1 MEKRVLLVATTIG
14 YQIRSFGDAARK
26 LGVRLMFVSDRCE
39 RLDDPWRD
47 QAIAVRFHDEDQ
59 SVESVVAACA
69 NAVPD
74 GVIAVGDRPAV
85 VAARLARA
93 FGLSWHPP
101 DSARISRN
109 KLFARRAF
117 KSAGLP
123 TPWFKSVSIDE
134 DVRSRAVG
142 FPYPAVVKPLALS
155 GSRGV
160 MRVDNADQCVE
171 ALGRLRRLLESADV
185 LIERDHVHRRAL
197 VESFISGPEYAVEGI
212 LEHGRFHP
220 LAIFDKPDP
229 LDGPFFEETIYL
241 APSLAAGDVQQRI
254 LECVADGARAIGLHH
269 GPVHAEC
276 RVSGSTV
283 YLLEI
288 AARPIGGLCSRS
300 LRFVKD
306 ETDEPVTLEEVVLR
320 HALGER
326 VDAYRR
332 ECLASGVMMI
342 PIAKRGIFRSAEGV
356 DSARGVP
363 GVEDVRITA
372 KPGALVVPLPEGRS
386 YLGFIF
392 ARGSGPGSVERSLR
406 DAHGRLHFVLD
417 RELTV
422 IG

>member
-14 YQIRSFGDAARK
+14 YQIRSFGEAARK
-26 LGVRLMFVSDRCE
+26 LGVRLIFVSDRCDH
-39 RLDDPWRD
+39 LDDPWRD
-47 QAIAVRFHDEDQ
+47 QAIAVRFHDEDR
-59 SVESVVAACA
+59 SVETVVAACA
-69 NAVPD
+69 SALPE
-74 GVIAVGDRPAV
+74 GVVAVGDRPAV
-85 VAARLARA
+85 LAARLARA

-101 DSARISRN
+101 DAARISRN

-123 TPWFKSVSIDE
+123 TPRFRAVSLD
-134 DVRSRAVG
+134 DDMRSRVAS

-160 MRVDNADQCVE
+160 MRVDDPDQCME
-171 ALGRLRRLLESADV
+171 ALRRLRRLLESPDV

-197 VESFISGPEYAVEGI
+197 MESFISGPEYAVEGV
-212 LEHGRFHP
+212 LDRGRFHP

-241 APSLAAGDVQQRI
+241 APSVASGEVQQRI
-254 LECVADGARAIGLHH
+254 IECVAGGARAIGLHH

-276 RVSGSTV
+276 RVSGSAV
-283 YLLEI
+283 YLLEV

-306 ETDEPVTLEEVVLR
+306 ETDEPVTLEELVLR

-326 VDAYRR
+326 IDAYRR
-332 ECLASGVMMI
+332 EPFASGVMMI
-342 PIAKRGIFRSAEGV
+342 PIARRGIFRSAEGV

-363 GVEDVRITA
+363 GIEDVRITA

-392 ARGSGPGSVERSLR
+392 ARGSGPSSVERSLR

>member
-14 YQIRSFGDAARK
+14 YQIRSFGEAARK
-26 LGVRLMFVSDRCE
+26 LGVRLMFVTDRCD

-47 QAIAVRFHDEDQ
+47 QAIAVRFHDEDR
-59 SVESVVAACA
+59 SVEAVVAACGS
-69 NAVPD
+69 AVPD
-74 GVIAVGDRPAV
+74 GVVAVGDRPAV
-85 VAARLARA
+85 LAARLAGA
-93 FGLSWHPP
+93 FGFSWHPP
-101 DSARISRN
+101 DAARISRN

-123 TPWFKSVSIDE
+123 TPRFRTVSLDDE
-134 DVRSRAVG
+134 VRSRVAS

-160 MRVDNADQCVE
+160 MRVDNPDQCVD
-171 ALGRLRRLLESADV
+171 ALRRLRRLLASPDV
-185 LIERDHVHRRAL
+185 LVERDHVHRRAL

-241 APSLAAGDVQQRI
+241 APSLAADDVQQRI

-276 RVSGSTV
+276 RVSGSSV
-283 YLLEI
+283 YLLEV

-300 LRFVKD
+300 LRFVNDQTD
-306 ETDEPVTLEEVVLR
+306 ETVTLEEVVLR

-332 ECLASGVMMI
+332 EPLASGVMMI
-342 PIAKRGIFRSAEGV
+342 PIARRGIFRSAEGI
-356 DSARGVP
+356 DNARGVP

-372 KPGALVVPLPEGRS
+372 KRGALVVPLPEGRS

-392 ARGSGPGSVERSLR
+392 ARGSGPGLVERSLR
-406 DAHGRLHFVLD
+406 AAHERLHFVLD
-417 RELTV
+417 RELPV

>member
-14 YQIRSFGDAARK
+14 YQIRSFGEAARK
-26 LGVRLMFVSDRCE
+26 LGIRLMFVSDRCD

-47 QAIAVRFHDEDQ
+47 QAIAVRFHDEDR

-74 GVIAVGDRPAV
+74 GVIALGDRPAV
-85 VAARLARA
+85 LAARLARG

-101 DSARISRN
+101 DAARISRN

-123 TPWFKSVSIDE
+123 TPRFKSVSLDE
-134 DVRSRAVG
+134 DVRSRVVG

-160 MRVDNADQCVE
+160 MRVDNVDQCVE

-229 LDGPFFEETIYL
+229 LDGPFFEETIYPRRRLQQATFSSAFSRAWQTGL
-241 APSLAAGDVQQRI
+241 APSG
-254 LECVADGARAIGLHH
+254 C
-269 GPVHAEC
+269 
-276 RVSGSTV
+276 
-283 YLLEI
+283 
-288 AARPIGGLCSRS
+288 
-300 LRFVKD
+300 
-306 ETDEPVTLEEVVLR
+306 
-320 HALGER
+320 
-326 VDAYRR
+326 
-332 ECLASGVMMI
+332 
-342 PIAKRGIFRSAEGV
+342 
-356 DSARGVP
+356 
-363 GVEDVRITA
+363 ITA
-372 KPGALVVPLPEGRS
+372 PFMRNVASAAAPSTCWRLLRVPS
-386 YLGFIF
+386 
-392 ARGSGPGSVERSLR
+392 AGSAHDRFGS
-406 DAHGRLHFVLD
+406 
-417 RELTV
+417 
-422 IG
+422 